1 MFNYDYIT
9 KYNNAV
15 NINKKEQ
22 YMYSFQ
28 TLETIRP
35 FGKKNLQRCYYTT

>member
-9 KYNNAV
+9 KYNNTV
-15 NINKKEQ
+15 NTNKKEQ

-28 TLETIRP
+28 MLEKIRS
-35 FGKKNLQRCYYTT
+35 FGKKNL

>member
-15 NINKKEQ
+15 NTNKKEQ

-35 FGKKNLQRCYYTT
+35 FGKKNL